1 MAAPN
6 IVNVSTITGKLAV
19 AAVTTAAASLVSN
32 PGSSGKV
39 FKLNTIM
46 VSNIDASNDVAVTT
60 EILRN
65 SNTYPLIANVVITSS
80 SSFTPFD
87 KTLALYLEEGDALR
101 IVANANNDA
110 TAVCS
115 YEEIS

>member
-19 AAVTTAAASLVSN
+19 ANVTTAATSLVAN

-39 FKLNTIM
+39 FKLNTII
-46 VSNIDASNDVAVTT
+46 VSNINNSDNVGITTDVLRDSNPY
-60 EILRN
+60 E
-65 SNTYPLIANVVITSS
+65 LINNVVITPN

-87 KTLALYLEEGDALR
+87 KNILPLYLEEGDALR
-101 IVANANNDA
+101 VTANANSA
-110 TAVCS
+110 IELFVLMRK
-115 YEEIS
+115 